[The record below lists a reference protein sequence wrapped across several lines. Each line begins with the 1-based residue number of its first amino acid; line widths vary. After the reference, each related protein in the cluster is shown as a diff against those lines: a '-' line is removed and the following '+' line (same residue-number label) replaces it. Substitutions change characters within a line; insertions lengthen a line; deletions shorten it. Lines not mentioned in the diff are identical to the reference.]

1 MNHSYGT
8 WPENNSY
15 FALSID
21 FGFGVVV
28 LMIWALQLP
37 YALLMFGCSMVE
49 TVLCQWELG
58 VYLLGLGL
66 EGV

>member
-8 WPENNSY
+8 LPENNSSS
-15 FALSID
+15 ALSVD

-28 LMIWALQLP
+28 LVIWALQLP
-37 YALLMFGCSMVE
+37 YYLLVFGSSVVE
-49 TVLCQWELG
+49 TVLCQRELG